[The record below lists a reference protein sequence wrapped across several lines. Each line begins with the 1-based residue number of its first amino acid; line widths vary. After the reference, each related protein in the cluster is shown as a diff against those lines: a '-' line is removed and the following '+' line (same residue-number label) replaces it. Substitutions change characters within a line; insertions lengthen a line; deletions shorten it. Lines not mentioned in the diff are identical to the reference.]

1 LLGGN
6 MVELVDLPGVNDL
19 TGYTDDEAVVRD
31 VLMSTAFDA
40 VVLVL
45 NAAQLDRQ
53 LPLAMQV
60 LASGLPAVLVLNM
73 ADEARLLGV
82 NWMLMP
88 CSSGW
93 AFPWRW
99 FRPSVWRA
107 GRADG
112 CVEQPG
118 CRHQPPAMPA
128 G

>member
-1 LLGGN
+1 VDLTSARLLLGGN

-40 VVLVL
+40 VVLL

-53 LPLAMQV
+53 LPLAMQI

-93 AFPWRW
+93 AFRGAG
-99 FRPSVWRA
+99 FGQAHGRA
-107 GRADG
+107 GRA
-112 CVEQPG
+112 
-118 CRHQPPAMPA
+118 
-128 G
+128 